1 MKRYEKIWK
10 AVTKSSRNKVGI
22 AAVKASIVIGHFF
35 NIQGLHARFPKIGL
49 PPVIIHLSFG
59 FSHGNQASLAWG
71 STHQNGNHPWCQV
84 TKRFPKAVPRITHG
98 WICSPQRHGRHG
110 STKPGTAMARGTAM
124 SMSSRCLGCYCP
136 TMVCGESNVAGFCSR
151 YTKIVCFV

>member
-1 MKRYEKIWK
+1 ME
-10 AVTKSSRNKVGI
+10 
-22 AAVKASIVIGHFF
+22 ASIVIGHFF

-84 TKRFPKAVPRITHG
+84 TKRFPKAVPRITTGESAH
-98 WICSPQRHGRHG
+98 HNAMV
-110 STKPGTAMARGTAM
+110 AMARQSPKQQWLVAL
-124 SMSSRCLGCYCP
+124 RCRCP
-136 TMVCGESNVAGFCSR
+136 VDVWVVTVRRWCVESQMLLA
-151 YTKIVCFV
+151 FVQDILRLFALFNFNSIALPLV